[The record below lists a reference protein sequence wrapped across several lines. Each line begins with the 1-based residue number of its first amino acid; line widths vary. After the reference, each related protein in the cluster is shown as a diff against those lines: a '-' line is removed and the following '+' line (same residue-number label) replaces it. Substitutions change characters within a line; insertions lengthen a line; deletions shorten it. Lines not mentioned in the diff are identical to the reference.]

1 MLCRCCHRFKSDIAR
16 KTILPTVV
24 FCQQPCSADN
34 LVLLTVCSANNMFC
48 QQPCSAD
55 SVFCQC
61 HVVPIVSCHTW
72 LTATLEKTRCPA
84 LHLYKGYSSKGLL
97 CILGGQTLW
106 LIILRGKHISWP
118 SHLARCPQKEGLLNA
133 LGHCIHSL
141 SL

>member
-16 KTILPTVV
+16 KTILLTAL
-24 FCQQPCSADN
+24 FCRQPCSA
-34 LVLLTVCSANNMFC
+34 NNVFC

-72 LTATLEKTRCPA
+72 LTANLEKTRCPA

-97 CILGGQTLW
+97 CILGGQSLW
-106 LIILRGKHISWP
+106 PIILKGKHISWP